1 MTAFETLLIIPGT
14 LALLS
19 IALPWRRVVNVV
31 NVSGYLAYGVVTALL
46 VRSHLSGLD
55 GRATGPFHHDALTL
69 LILMIIALVGFAGV
83 LYSASFIA
91 DKIKRHSLGPGKYRK
106 YFALYNLLFFAMTLL
121 VLADNIGVMWVS
133 IEATTLASALLVS
146 FDNRRESVEAAW
158 RYLLICSI
166 GIAFALFG
174 TVLTYYASSQAAGP
188 ESGSLSWRT
197 LLGSA
202 ATIDPASM
210 KFAFLFLLLGYG
222 TKAGLVPMARWKPQT
237 YGEAPS
243 PVSAVLAGALVACSL
258 YTLVRFAV
266 LCGAVL
272 GAATVSRYLI
282 FFGIIS
288 VAFSVPLIIAENDV
302 KRVFAY
308 SSIEHVGIITVGL
321 GFGTFFGIYGALLHI
336 LNNSVMKTAL
346 FLSAGNLVSATGE
359 KDVRR
364 LSCMIKS
371 TPLMT
376 IGFLAAVVAVTAMPP
391 FSLFLSE
398 FNIIR
403 GGIQSGSYLAVGV
416 LMLALF
422 LVFTAF
428 YVKFSKVAFGDECRA
443 DSRPVALIQQIIPVV
458 LLVPMLLFG
467 FYIPS
472 PLHRLLVEAAGLF
485 GVKP

>member
-1 MTAFETLLIIPGT
+1 MTAPETLLIITGA

-19 IALPWRRVVNVV
+19 AALPWQRAINAANVA
-31 NVSGYLAYGVVTALL
+31 GYLAYGAVTALF
-46 VRSHLSGLD
+46 VQAHLAGTD
-55 GRATGPFHHDALTL
+55 GPAAGPFHHDALTL
-69 LILMIIALVGFAGV
+69 LILMVLSLVGLAGA
-83 LYSASFIA
+83 LYSAPFIA
-91 DKIKRHSLGPGKYRK
+91 GEIKRHGLGPFKYRK

-133 IEATTLASALLVS
+133 IEATTLASALMVS
-146 FDNRRESVEAAW
+146 FDNRHESVEAAW

-166 GIAFALFG
+166 GIVFALFG
-174 TVLTYYASSQAAGP
+174 TVLTYYASSHAGGA

-197 LLGSA
+197 LLTSA

-222 TKAGLVPMARWKPQT
+222 TKAGLVPMARWKPRT

-243 PVSAVLAGALVACSL
+243 PVSAVLAGGLVACSL

-272 GAATVSRYLI
+272 GASTVSRYLV

-302 KRVFAY
+302 KRIFAY

-321 GFGTFFGIYGALLHI
+321 GFGTFFGVYGALLHI
-336 LNNSVMKTAL
+336 LNNAVMKTAL

-364 LSCMIKS
+364 LSCMIRS

-403 GGIQSGSYLAVGV
+403 GGIQSGNYLPVGI

-428 YVKFSKVAFGDECRA
+428 YVKFSRVAFGDECKA
-443 DSRPVALIQQIIPVV
+443 DARPVARIQQIIPVV
-458 LLVPMLLFG
+458 LLVPTLLLG
-467 FYIPS
+467 FYIPE

-485 GVKP
+485 GVSP

>member
-1 MTAFETLLIIPGT
+1 VTPFETLLIIPGA

-19 IALPWRRVVNVV
+19 IALPWRRVNNIVNVA
-31 NVSGYLAYGVVTALL
+31 GYLAYGVMTTLL
-46 VRSHLSGLD
+46 VRAHLAGAD
-55 GRATGPFHHDALTL
+55 GPETGPFHHDALTL
-69 LILMIIALVGFAGV
+69 LILIIISLVGLAGV
-83 LYSASFIA
+83 LYSASFIV
-91 DKIKRHSLGPGKYRK
+91 DKIERHSLAPGKYRK

-121 VLADNIGVMWVS
+121 VLVDNIGIMWVS
-133 IEATTLASALLVS
+133 IEATTLASALMVS

-174 TVLTYYASSQAAGP
+174 TVLTYYASSQAGGP

-197 LLGSA
+197 LMGGS

-243 PVSAVLAGALVACSL
+243 PVSAVMSGALVACSL
-258 YTLVRFAV
+258 YTLIRFAV

-364 LSCMIKS
+364 LSCMIRS

-403 GGIQSGSYLAVGV
+403 GGIQSGNYLPVGI
-416 LMLALF
+416 LLLALF

-428 YVKFSKVAFGDECRA
+428 YVKFSKVAFGDECQA
-443 DSRPVALIQQIIPVV
+443 DARPVALIQQIIPVV

-472 PLHRLLVEAAGLF
+472 PLHRLLVEAASLF

>member
-1 MTAFETLLIIPGT
+1 MTAIEILLIIPGT

-19 IALPWRRVVNVV
+19 IALPWRRVSNAV

-55 GRATGPFHHDALTL
+55 GPAAGPFHHDALTL
-69 LILMIIALVGFAGV
+69 LILMIIALVGLAGV
-83 LYSASFIA
+83 LYSGSFIA
-91 DKIKRHSLGPGKYRK
+91 DKIERHQLGPGKYRK
-106 YFALYNLLFFAMTLL
+106 YFALYNVLFFAMTLL
-121 VLADNIGVMWVS
+121 VLADNIGIMWVS
-133 IEATTLASALLVS
+133 IEATTLASALMVS

-188 ESGSLSWRT
+188 ESGSLSWRA
-197 LLGSA
+197 LMGSA

-243 PVSAVLAGALVACSL
+243 PVSAVL
-258 YTLVRFAV
+258 
-266 LCGAVL
+266 

-288 VAFSVPLIIAENDV
+288 VAFSVPLIIAENDL

-308 SSIEHVGIITVGL
+308 SSIEHVGIITVRL

-364 LSCMIKS
+364 LSCMIRS

-403 GGIQSGSYLAVGV
+403 GGIQSGNYLAVGV

-428 YVKFSKVAFGDECRA
+428 YVKFSKVAFGDECQA
-443 DSRPVALIQQIIPVV
+443 DARPVARIQQIIPVV
-458 LLVPMLLFG
+458 LLMPMLLFG

>member
-1 MTAFETLLIIPGT
+1 VIAMETLLIITGA

-19 IALPWRRVVNVV
+19 AALPWRRVINAVNLA
-31 NVSGYLAYGVVTALL
+31 GYLAYAAVTALL
-46 VRSHLSGLD
+46 VRSHLAGTD
-55 GRATGPFHHDALTL
+55 GPATGLFHHDALTL
-69 LILMIIALVGFAGV
+69 LILIIISVVGFAGA
-83 LYSASFIA
+83 LYSAPFIA
-91 DKIKRHSLGPGKYRK
+91 GEIERHRLSPFKYRK

-133 IEATTLASALLVS
+133 IEATTLASALMVS
-146 FDNRRESVEAAW
+146 FDNRHEAVEAAW

-174 TVLTYYASSQAAGP
+174 TVLTYYASSHAGGP

-197 LLGSA
+197 LLTSA

-222 TKAGLVPMARWKPQT
+222 TKAGLVPMARWKPRT

-243 PVSAVLAGALVACSL
+243 PVSAVLAGGLVACSL

-272 GAATVSRYLI
+272 GQATVGRYLV
-282 FFGIIS
+282 FFGLIS
-288 VAFSVPLIIAENDV
+288 VVFSVPLIIAENDV
-302 KRVFAY
+302 KRIFAY

-321 GFGTFFGIYGALLHI
+321 GFGTFYGIYGALLHI
-336 LNNSVMKTAL
+336 LNNAVMKTAL
-346 FLSAGNLVSATGE
+346 FMSAGNLVSATGE

-364 LSCMIKS
+364 LSCMIRS
-371 TPLMT
+371 TPLIT

-398 FNIIR
+398 FNILR
-403 GGIQSGSYLAVGV
+403 GGLQSGGYLAVGV
-416 LMLALF
+416 LLVAFL
-422 LVFTAF
+422 LVFIAF
-428 YVKFSKVAFGDECRA
+428 YVKFSQVAFGDECRA
-443 DSRPVALIQQIIPVV
+443 DARPVARRQQLIPVV
-458 LLVPMLLFG
+458 LLMPMLMLG
-467 FYIPS
+467 FFIPD